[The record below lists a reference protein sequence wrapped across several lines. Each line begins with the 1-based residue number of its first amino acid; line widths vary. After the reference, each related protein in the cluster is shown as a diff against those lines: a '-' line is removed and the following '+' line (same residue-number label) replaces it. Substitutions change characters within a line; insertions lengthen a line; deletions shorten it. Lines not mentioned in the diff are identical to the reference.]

1 MYKKIL
7 VPTDGSELSAAAAVK
22 GVAFAKHIGA
32 EVVGVYVAP
41 EYQYPVYVEIIPP
54 TYPSESEYET
64 TMKKAG
70 EIHLKSIQE
79 AAQSAG
85 VKYVGVTAFSDT
97 PAQKIVDTAKDN
109 QCDLI
114 FIGSHGR
121 TGIGKFL
128 LGSVTGKVLGI
139 SSVPVLVDRLP
150 RPPQKEKEP
159 KPEPVG
165 F

>member
-7 VPTDGSELSAAAAVK
+7 VPTDGSEISTAAAIK
-22 GVAFAKHIGA
+22 GLAFAKSIGA
-32 EVVGVYVAP
+32 ELVGIYVSP

-54 TYPSESEYET
+54 TYPSEQEYEA

-70 EIHLKSIQE
+70 DIHLQPIQAE
-79 AAQSAG
+79 AQTAG
-85 VKYVGVTAFSDT
+85 VKFTGLTAFSDV
-97 PAQKIVDTAKDN
+97 PAQKIVDTAKEMG
-109 QCDLI
+109 CDLI

-139 SSVPVLVDRLP
+139 SSVPVLVDRLERAP
-150 RPPQKEKEP
+150 APEKEP
-159 KPEPVG
+159 RIEPAG